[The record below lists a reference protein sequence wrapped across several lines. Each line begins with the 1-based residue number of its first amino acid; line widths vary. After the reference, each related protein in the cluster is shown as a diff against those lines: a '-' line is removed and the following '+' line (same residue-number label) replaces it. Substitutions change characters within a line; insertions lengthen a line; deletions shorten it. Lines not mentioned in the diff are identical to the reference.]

1 MSGVAYA
8 KIDWML
14 GVQLSSFFLS
24 LIGMEHAPK
33 MQASPAQEFSFQI
46 QNGGFQIDG
55 LWKEEFP
62 FLFLCGLEPEL

>member
-1 MSGVAYA
+1 
-8 KIDWML
+8 
-14 GVQLSSFFLS
+14 
-24 LIGMEHAPK
+24 